1 MAQSCSPL
9 AAGRGRLLGQLWRT
23 LRCLHCFLR
32 HQREAAGHIT
42 QDNGQCTRNLEFPL
56 GSGRRAHTE
65 QQGPEPRPPSCGAS
79 ISCSA
84 WRCSLAWPALPLA
97 SLARR
102 SAGGDNAWCARDL
115 SPASTALPRT
125 RPHLSPTKQAGRA
138 GVHVAQITMSAAA
151 HDVPATCQTLCR
163 PLACAHSCNLTAVQ
177 KGSCV
182 ASLCWAPELR
192 LKRSSVT
199 TPGHTAGRAQ
209 RSHLNRGLRDTSSHA
224 FPTELSSCLPP
235 APAECAAQCGCVW
248 DPPRASPSAPG
259 GLAVKNSTRAFGD
272 FCKFLG

>member
-1 MAQSCSPL
+1 MAD
-9 AAGRGRLLGQLWRT
+9 AALSALFSEAPERSSRPHNTGQWSMHT
-23 LRCLHCFLR
+23 
-32 HQREAAGHIT
+32 
-42 QDNGQCTRNLEFPL
+42 EFPL
-56 GSGRRAHTE
+56 GSGTRAHTE

-97 SLARR
+97 PLARR
-102 SAGGDNAWCARDL
+102 SAGGGNAWCVRDL

-138 GVHVAQITMSAAA
+138 GVHVAQATTSAAA
-151 HDVPATCQTLCR
+151 LHVPATCQTLCR

-182 ASLCWAPELR
+182 TSLCRAPELR

-209 RSHLNRGLRDTSSHA
+209 SSRLNRGLRPRVSH
-224 FPTELSSCLPP
+224 
-235 APAECAAQCGCVW
+235 
-248 DPPRASPSAPG
+248 
-259 GLAVKNSTRAFGD
+259 
-272 FCKFLG
+272 

>member
-1 MAQSCSPL
+1 MAD
-9 AAGRGRLLGQLWRT
+9 AALSAL
-23 LRCLHCFLR
+23 FS
-32 HQREAAGHIT
+32 EAPERSSGHIT

-56 GSGRRAHTE
+56 GSGTRAHTE
-65 QQGPEPRPPSCGAS
+65 QQGPEPRPPSCSAS

-102 SAGGDNAWCARDL
+102 SAGDDNAWCVRDL

-138 GVHVAQITMSAAA
+138 GVHVAQATSAAA
-151 HDVPATCQTLCR
+151 CHVPATCQTLCR

-209 RSHLNRGLRDTSSHA
+209 SSHLNRGLRDTSSHA

-259 GLAVKNSTRAFGD
+259 GLAVKNSTPAFGD
-272 FCKFLG
+272 DWETPFVSYSGNDTDSALCAFPSG

>member
-56 GSGRRAHTE
+56 GSGTRAHTE
-65 QQGPEPRPPSCGAS
+65 QQGPEPRPPSCSAS

-138 GVHVAQITMSAAA
+138 GVHVAQITTSAAA

-163 PLACAHSCNLTAVQ
+163 PLACAHSCNLTQSRRAAV
-177 KGSCV
+177 SPPC
-182 ASLCWAPELR
+182 
-192 LKRSSVT
+192 
-199 TPGHTAGRAQ
+199 AG
-209 RSHLNRGLRDTSSHA
+209 L
-224 FPTELSSCLPP
+224 LS
-235 APAECAAQCGCVW
+235 
-248 DPPRASPSAPG
+248 
-259 GLAVKNSTRAFGD
+259 
-272 FCKFLG
+272 